1 MFFGKRKSIEADTQ
15 ELMKQVETR
24 LDKVSEGLEEGK
36 IIQEQAIKTL
46 EGFGANLKRHDMSLE
61 DLLDEWSGRRSD
73 EKEIKQQI
81 RNLKDTEE
89 KLLKL
94 FEIYQEQ
101 FWAIHHMAS
110 DLGNEWEKQMELI
123 VHNTE
128 NQMRLCGICPVDA
141 EVEKKVDYAVHEVL
155 EVIETQDSQKDQT
168 VAAVYR
174 PGYVY
179 QGSVRKKAQVAAF
192 RYKLT

>member
-1 MFFGKRKSIEADTQ
+1 
-15 ELMKQVETR
+15 MKQVETQ
-24 LDKVSEGLEEGK
+24 LEKVSESLGEGQK
-36 IIQEQAIKTL
+36 IQEKI
-46 EGFGANLKRHDMSLE
+46 
-61 DLLDEWSGRRSD
+61 RS
-73 EKEIKQQI
+73 
-81 RNLKDTEE
+81 LKDTEE

-110 DLGNEWEKQMELI
+110 ELGDEWKKQMELI
-123 VHNTE
+123 VRNTE
-128 NQMRLCGICPVDA
+128 NQIRLCGISPVDA
-141 EVEKKVDYAVHEVL
+141 EAGKKVDYAVHEVL

-179 QGSVRKKAQVAAF
+179 RGSVRKKAQIAAF
-192 RYKLT
+192 RYKHE

>member
-15 ELMKQVETR
+15 ELMKQVETQ
-24 LDKVSEGLEEGK
+24 LEKVSESLGEGQK
-36 IIQEQAIKTL
+36 IQEQGIKTL
-46 EGFGANLKRHDMSLE
+46 EGFGTDLKRHDMSLE
-61 DLLDEWSGRRSD
+61 DLLDEWSEKKSD
-73 EKEIKQQI
+73 EKEIKEQI
-81 RNLKDTEE
+81 RCLKDTEE

-110 DLGNEWEKQMELI
+110 ELGDEWKKQMELI
-123 VHNTE
+123 VRNTE
-128 NQMRLCGICPVDA
+128 NQIRLCGISPVDEEA
-141 EVEKKVDYAVHEVL
+141 GKKVDYAVHEVL

-179 QGSVRKKAQVAAF
+179 RGSVRKKAQVAAF
-192 RYKLT
+192 RYKHE